1 MSVTCAGKAW
11 AALKKASTLAASQ
24 LDRGPRSPPQARPSP
39 GSVMRLSPYEASDA
53 LDQRPE
59 ASLRGHER
67 VHAPGVA
74 IGTVSTRW

>member
-1 MSVTCAGKAW
+1 
-11 AALKKASTLAASQ
+11 
-24 LDRGPRSPPQARPSP
+24 
-39 GSVMRLSPYEASDA
+39 MRLSPYEASDA